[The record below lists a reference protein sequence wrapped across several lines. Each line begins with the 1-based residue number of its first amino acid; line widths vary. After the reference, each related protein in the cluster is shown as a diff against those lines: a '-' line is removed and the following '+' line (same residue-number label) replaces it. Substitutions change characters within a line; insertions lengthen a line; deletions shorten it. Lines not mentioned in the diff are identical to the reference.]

1 MRFFIAGIMQGS
13 HRDAILHEQDYRAQ
27 LASLLGRF
35 FPDSDVYDPRGE
47 HPESLGYDDQQGRDV
62 FMAHNRM
69 CREVDVV
76 LAFLPEASMGTAIEM
91 WEAYCHGRTVVV
103 ISPLKHN
110 WVVRYC
116 SHMVLANVEALE
128 RALEDG
134 SFQQLL
140 GGATG

>member
-13 HRDAILHEQDYRAQ
+13 HVEAVLHGQDYREQ
-27 LASLLGRF
+27 LTTLLGRF
-35 FPDSDVYDPRGE
+35 YPDSDIYDPRFE
-47 HPESLGYDDQQGRDV
+47 HRESLDYNDQKGRDV
-62 FMAHNRM
+62 FMMHNRM
-69 CREVDVV
+69 CGEVDVV
-76 LAFLPEASMGTAIEM
+76 VAFLPEASMGTAIEM

-116 SHMVLANVEALE
+116 SHMVLADVEALE

-140 GGATG
+140 TGATG